1 MEGNRLEGNRCYK
14 IFILYLLFMDN
25 LKDFSEPKLVR
36 PSIFPKNGLTLAFD
50 ENNTMPSS

>member
-1 MEGNRLEGNRCYK
+1 MEGDRLEGNRYYK
-14 IFILYLLFMDN
+14 SFILYLLFMDN

-50 ENNTMPSS
+50 KNNTMSSA